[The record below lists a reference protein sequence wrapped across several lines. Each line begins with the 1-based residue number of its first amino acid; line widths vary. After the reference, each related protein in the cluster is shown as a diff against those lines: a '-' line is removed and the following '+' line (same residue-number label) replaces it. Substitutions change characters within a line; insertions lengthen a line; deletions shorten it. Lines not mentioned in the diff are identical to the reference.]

1 LVPISPEEQQLLM
14 QLMEQPGLEAL
25 PFNQQPATIQL
36 ISSNDCEDVLFKT
49 CDNKPLKG
57 EKWI

>member
-1 LVPISPEEQQLLM
+1 M